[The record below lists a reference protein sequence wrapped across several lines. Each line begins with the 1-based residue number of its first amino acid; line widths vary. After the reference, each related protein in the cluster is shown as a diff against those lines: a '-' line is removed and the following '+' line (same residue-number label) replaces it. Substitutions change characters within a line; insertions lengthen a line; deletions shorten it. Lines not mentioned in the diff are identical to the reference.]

1 MLIAP
6 RMAADAIDPLPDSAA
21 FSGTEGARALLQ
33 SRIAR
38 FARVACL
45 LALLFYPVGVL
56 ARFFFATNG
65 TMGLAGAFGPTSTW
79 HLVAIGIFFAA
90 WQFTAR
96 GVRSESQLHFTDAAM
111 TIGGT
116 VAFEMMGATVPPW
129 VRPEHFTAFV
139 VAQMLVLR
147 ATIIPCSLRGT
158 RWIAVACAAPIPVV
172 TYFYYRANPLPGA
185 APLGLVASAAI
196 NSLLIVAVTA
206 VITDTV
212 YGLRE
217 RVRQAMKLGQYTL
230 EEKIGEGGMGVVYKA
245 SHALLR
251 RPTAIKLLPP
261 ERAGEAN
268 LVRFEREVQL
278 TSLLTHPNTVSV
290 YDFGRTPEGSFYY
303 AMEYLEGLDLQQ
315 LVDLDGPQDPG
326 RVVRLLAQVC
336 GALAEAHAI
345 GLIHRDVKPANVLL
359 CERGGTPD
367 VVKVL
372 DFGLVKQLGAPQDSK
387 VMLSA
392 INQIVGT
399 PLYLSPEAITTP
411 NAMDGRS
418 DLYAVGAV
426 GYLLLTGT
434 PPFSGNSVVEVCG
447 HHLHTPPTPPSARLG
462 RPLPAELERIIL
474 RCLAKD
480 RDERPRD
487 AASLRDEL
495 LASPLSDSWV
505 PERAANW
512 WLMRG
517 RSIVTQRAQSGE
529 RGKVESRAP
538 LVTRELRMPATL
550 E

>member
-1 MLIAP
+1 
-6 RMAADAIDPLPDSAA
+6 
-21 FSGTEGARALLQ
+21 
-33 SRIAR
+33 
-38 FARVACL
+38 
-45 LALLFYPVGVL
+45 
-56 ARFFFATNG
+56 
-65 TMGLAGAFGPTSTW
+65 
-79 HLVAIGIFFAA
+79 
-90 WQFTAR
+90 
-96 GVRSESQLHFTDAAM
+96 M

-116 VAFEMMGATVPPW
+116 LAFEMMGATVPPW
-129 VRPEHFTAFV
+129 VRPEQFTAFV

-147 ATIIPCSLRGT
+147 ATIIPCTVRGT
-158 RWIAVACAAPIPVV
+158 RWIAAACAAPIPVV
-172 TYFYYRANPLPGA
+172 TYFFYRAHPLGQST
-185 APLGLVASAAI
+185 PLGLAASATI
-196 NSLLIVAVTA
+196 SSLLIVAVTT
-206 VITDTV
+206 VITETV
-212 YGLRE
+212 HGLRE

-261 ERAGEAN
+261 ERAGETN

-315 LVDLDGPQDPG
+315 LIDVDGPQDPG
-326 RVVRLLAQVC
+326 RVVRLLAQIC

-387 VMLSA
+387 LMLSA
-392 INQIVGT
+392 VNQIVGT

-411 NAMDGRS
+411 NGMDGRS

-434 PPFSGNSVVEVCG
+434 PPFTGNSVVEVCG

-462 RPLPAELERIIL
+462 RPVPAELEQLVL
-474 RCLAKD
+474 RCLAKS
-480 RDERPRD
+480 RDDRPRD
-487 AASLRDEL
+487 AARLRDEL
-495 LASPLSDSWV
+495 IACELGDSW
-505 PERAANW
+505 PSERATRW
-512 WLMRG
+512 WVERG
-517 RSIVTQRAQSGE
+517 RAIMEQRGHSGE
-529 RGKVESRAP
+529 RGRVESRAP
-538 LVTRELRMPATL
+538 LVTRELRLPATL

>member
-1 MLIAP
+1 
-6 RMAADAIDPLPDSAA
+6 MASGADHQTPDSAA
-21 FSGTEGARALLQ
+21 FADTEGARALLQ
-33 SRIAR
+33 SRLAR

-45 LALLFYPVGVL
+45 LAFAFYPVGVL
-56 ARFFFATNG
+56 ARFFFG
-65 TMGLAGAFGPTSTW
+65 TSGTKGLAGAFGPTSSW
-79 HLVAIGIFFAA
+79 HLVAIIIFFAA
-90 WQFTAR
+90 WQFTSR
-96 GVRSESQLHFTDAAM
+96 GTRSDAQLHFTDAAM
-111 TIGGT
+111 TIGAT
-116 VAFEMMGATVPPW
+116 FAFEMMGATVPSW

-147 ATIIPCSLRGT
+147 ATIIPCSVRGT
-158 RWIAVACAAPIPVV
+158 RWIAIACAAPIPIV
-172 TYFYYRANPLPGA
+172 TYFFYRANPLPGA
-185 APLGLVASAAI
+185 NPMGLAASATI

-230 EEKIGEGGMGVVYKA
+230 EEKIGEGGMGIVYKA

-278 TSLLTHPNTVSV
+278 TSQLTHPNTVSV

-336 GALAEAHAI
+336 GALAEAHAV

-387 VMLSA
+387 LMLSA
-392 INQIVGT
+392 VNQIVGT

-411 NAMDGRS
+411 NGMDGRS

-447 HHLHTPPTPPSARLG
+447 HHLHTPATPPSARLG
-462 RPLPAELERIIL
+462 RPLPSELERIIL
-474 RCLAKD
+474 SCLAKE
-480 RDERPRD
+480 RDDRPRD
-487 AASLRDEL
+487 AARLRDEL
-495 LASPLSDSWV
+495 LASTLQGSWP
-505 PERAANW
+505 PERAAEW

-517 RSIVTQRAQSGE
+517 RAIVAQRAQSGA
-529 RGKVESRAP
+529 RGAVESRAP
-538 LVTRELRMPATL
+538 LVTRELRMPVTV
-550 E
+550 ED